1 MTKPS
6 VGDRATMKSRLLTEQ
21 CSTCIFRPGNP
32 MHLTPGRLKT
42 LVAQAR
48 RREGFIVCHATLRG
62 MGPKG
67 TKPAIC
73 RGFFDR
79 YSTQALQVIERLFGF
94 LLVPPPPP
102 KPPSRE

>member
-1 MTKPS
+1 MTAPS

-32 MHLTPGRLKT
+32 MHLSPGRLKDM
-42 LVAQAR
+42 VDGAKR
-48 RREGFIVCHATLRG
+48 KEGFIVCHATLRG
-62 MGPKG
+62 VAPKG

-79 YSTQALQVIERLFGF
+79 YSTQALQVLERLFGF
-94 LLVPPPPP
+94 ILVEPPGPH
-102 KPPSRE
+102 EH